1 MSERDPVIKNLIE
14 PQPLDVEAELQR
26 MMLVAGIV
34 QSMCLDG
41 ERPNSMSRDE
51 VWDVLWRRIP
61 FIKALADLGREH
73 RLELRV
79 RWKQA
84 LQEPMPFGGE
94 PLGLPEGEEP

>member
-1 MSERDPVIKNLIE
+1 VSDDAVIRDLTE

-34 QSMCLDG
+34 QSMCTGG
-41 ERPNSMSRDE
+41 ESRHAMTKKE
-51 VWDVLWRRIP
+51 VWEVLWRRIP
-61 FIKALADLGREH
+61 FLKALAELGREH
-73 RLELRV
+73 RLELRA

-84 LQEPMPFGGE
+84 LQEPMPFGGA

>member
-1 MSERDPVIKNLIE
+1 MSERDAIYRNLTE

-26 MMLVAGIV
+26 MMLTAGV
-34 QSMCLDG
+34 LQSVFLDG
-41 ERPNSMSRDE
+41 KTGRELTNRE
-51 VWDVLWRRIP
+51 VWDILWRRIP
-61 FIKALADLGREH
+61 FVRALAELGREH
-73 RLELRV
+73 RLELRA